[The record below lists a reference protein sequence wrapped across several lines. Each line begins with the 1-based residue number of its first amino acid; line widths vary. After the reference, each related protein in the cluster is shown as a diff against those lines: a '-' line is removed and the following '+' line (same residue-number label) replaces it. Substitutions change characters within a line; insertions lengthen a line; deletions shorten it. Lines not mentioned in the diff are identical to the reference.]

1 MGIFRVFLIEGK
13 IYDNK
18 ICYVS
23 IHSYFKPENT
33 LDFLVLTN
41 PTTYFFFVTF
51 ISVKENLI
59 SHSNTLRTN
68 VLTNQVDFI
77 KIVKC

>member
-1 MGIFRVFLIEGK
+1 MLVFILISNQKTHWIFLCLQTLHS
-13 IYDNK
+13 DNNLLFF
-18 ICYVS
+18 S
-23 IHSYFKPENT
+23 
-33 LDFLVLTN
+33 
-41 PTTYFFFVTF
+41 FFFTF

>member
-1 MGIFRVFLIEGK
+1 MLVFILISNQKTHWIFLCLQTLHS
-13 IYDNK
+13 DN
-18 ICYVS
+18 
-23 IHSYFKPENT
+23 N
-33 LDFLVLTN
+33 LL
-41 PTTYFFFVTF
+41 FFVVTF

>member
-1 MGIFRVFLIEGK
+1 MLVFILISNQKTYWIFL
-13 IYDNK
+13 
-18 ICYVS
+18 CLQTL
-23 IHSYFKPENT
+23 HSDKN
-33 LDFLVLTN
+33 LL
-41 PTTYFFFVTF
+41 FFFTF